1 MLTRADLLAFFS
13 EDVKPPRIGG
23 MATPLG
29 VYLMGGG
36 HRGGVGD
43 LALMLNGALIA
54 LILPALL
61 YLQTACEAGLEKW
74 TGLPIRALAESAP
87 TGLLTWMDGVY
98 FLSLLFPYLV
108 LMLIIRLS
116 PVAGYHAGEH
126 QTVWA
131 IERGEPLTPESVARM
146 PRPHPRCGTNLIV
159 GLIIFQLFEQ
169 VNPLLA
175 FILTVLFWRRLG
187 YYAQLYLTTRP
198 ATRKQIESGI
208 KAGKEVLAK
217 YRENPEAT
225 LQQSLMQRIWN
236 FGLIQNII
244 GLGIISLILSAI
256 FGFDLM
262 F

>member
-1 MLTRADLLAFFS
+1 
-13 EDVKPPRIGG
+13 

-29 VYLMGGG
+29 VYLVGGG
-36 HRGGVGD
+36 QRGGVSD
-43 LALMLNGALIA
+43 FAMMLNGAA
-54 LILPALL
+54 LGLCLPALI
-61 YLQTACEAGLEKW
+61 YLQNTLAMTLEKF

-98 FLSLLFPYLV
+98 FFFQLLPFLV
-108 LMLIIRLS
+108 LMLLIRLT

-159 GLIIFQLFEQ
+159 GLMLFQLFQ
-169 VNPLLA
+169 SVNPLLA
-175 FILTVLFWRRLG
+175 FIVTVLFWRRLG

-208 KAGKEVLAK
+208 KAGKEVLEK
-217 YRENPEAT
+217 YRENPGAMT
-225 LQQSLMQRIWN
+225 RQSLFQRIWN
-236 FGLIQNII
+236 FGLIQSII
-244 GLGIISLILSAI
+244 GMVIVSLILNAI
-256 FGFDLM
+256 FGWPVLF
-262 F
+262 